1 LVTGPEI
8 EVTLKRLYDTPVE
21 VIDRVKAA
29 LK

>member
-1 LVTGPEI
+1 VTGPEI
-8 EVTLKRLYDTPVE
+8 EATLKRLYDTPAE